1 MADGILKGKVALV
14 TGSGR
19 GIGRATAIMMASRGA
34 SVVVNDAGVGLH
46 DEKTRETPAQ
56 EVVELITKQGG
67 IAVANCDSVSDW
79 DGAHRMV
86 ETAIDSFGRIDIVVN
101 SAGISR
107 DGMFHEMTPQDFD
120 AVVQVH
126 LFGSMYV
133 SRAAAPEFRKQ
144 ESGCYVHMTS
154 NSGLF
159 GSIGQVNYA
168 AAKMGI
174 IGLSNSL
181 TLELSKFNVRSNVI
195 ALSDSTHM
203 TGSAPV
209 STDTQAEAAHE
220 ARWTATPPESPAI
233 LATLLASDLAEGVN
247 GQIIGARGNEVYLFS
262 HPRPLRF
269 LHHKGGWTPEILCRS
284 LSRLEPLFTPVVGS
298 ETWMPWDPD

>member
-1 MADGILKGKVALV
+1 AKGGEAVANHDSV
-14 TGSGR
+14 ATMQGGEN
-19 GIGRATAIMMASRGA
+19 IIATAI
-34 SVVVNDAGVGLH
+34 N
-46 DEKTRETPAQ
+46 
-56 EVVELITKQGG
+56 
-67 IAVANCDSVSDW
+67 
-79 DGAHRMV
+79 
-86 ETAIDSFGRIDIVVN
+86 SFGRIDILVN
-101 SAGISR
+101 NAGILR
-107 DGMFHEMTPQDFD
+107 DRMIFNMSEEEWDGVIDT
-120 AVVQVH
+120 H
-126 LFGSMYV
+126 LKGCFTTT
-133 SRAAAPEFRKQ
+133 RAASPYMRQQK
-144 ESGCYVHMTS
+144 SGRIICIS
-154 NSGLF
+154 SDSARGNS
-159 GSIGQVNYA
+159 GQVNYA

-262 HPRPLRF
+262 HLRPLRF

>member
-1 MADGILKGKVALV
+1 MADGMLKGKVALV

-19 GIGRATAIMMASRGA
+19 GVGRATAIMMASRGA

-46 DEKTRETPAQ
+46 DGKTGETPAQ
-56 EVVELITKQGG
+56 EVVELIRKQGG
-67 IAVANCDSVSDW
+67 NAVANHDSASDW

-86 ETAIDSFGRIDIVVN
+86 KTVIDSFGRIDIVVN
-101 SAGISR
+101 NAAISR
-107 DGMFHEMTPQDFD
+107 DGMFHEMTPEDFD
-120 AVVQVH
+120 AVVQAH
-126 LFGSMYV
+126 LFGSMYA
-133 SRAAAPEFRKQ
+133 SRAAALEFRKQ

-159 GSIGQVNYA
+159 GGIGQVNYA

-181 TLELSKFNVRSNVI
+181 TLELGKFNVRSNVI

-203 TGSAPV
+203 TRSAPV
-209 STDTQAEAAHE
+209 STDTQRDAAHE

-233 LATLLASDLAEGVN
+233 LATLLASDLAGGVS
-247 GQIIGARGNEVYLFS
+247 GQIIGVRGNEVYLFS

-269 LHHKGGWTPEILCRS
+269 LHHKGGWTPEMLFQS
-284 LSRLEPLFTPVVGS
+284 LPKLEPLFTPVMGS
-298 ETWMPWDPD
+298 ETWMPWDPE